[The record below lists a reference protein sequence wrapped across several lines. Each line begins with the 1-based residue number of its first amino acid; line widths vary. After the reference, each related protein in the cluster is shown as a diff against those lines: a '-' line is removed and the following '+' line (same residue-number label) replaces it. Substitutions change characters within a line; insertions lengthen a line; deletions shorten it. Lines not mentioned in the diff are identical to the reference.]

1 MEPKQLKEFEQ
12 NVWNVR
18 TADLP
23 KSKAIPLAIERVLLL
38 TSKNFVKNKCAL
50 RASSLT
56 FLTLMSVV
64 PLVALLLGIARG
76 FNFEEMLREKLI
88 ESFVGQEE
96 VAEWI
101 LSFADTTLKVAAG
114 GIITGIGVA
123 MLFFTALKLLAN
135 IESSFNDIWG
145 IKQGRSMLRKLSD
158 YITLLLLCPV
168 FAVILLGI
176 NTLGMASIKDVSWLP
191 GKSYLLSAI
200 SYVSPFVLSWVM
212 FFFLY
217 LFIPNTRVK
226 PKAAFAGAVLAG
238 TLLIFAQYIYMFLQT
253 ILTSYNKVYGSFA
266 ALPFFLLWLQA
277 SWTLILLGA
286 QFAFAVQNVNYYE
299 YYPGD
304 HPLCMHYRSICAIRI
319 MKLLGN
325 AFNTRSGAVTVTA
338 ISSQLEIPIRITRTV
353 LYDLITAGLV
363 IEVTNYRRKDDAFV
377 TKVPLTDFVPTTI
390 LERLSNIGDSGY
402 MSNAPEAVE
411 AENVIA
417 TLWKTA
423 AADPANAPL
432 VTTTLPPETNT
443 KEISL
448 GDKKQ
453 PASAD
458 KKEIAL
464 ADKAGK
470 KELVSENKKELVSE
484 NKKKS
489 IDLEKKPTSP
499 EKKS

>member
-1 MEPKQLKEFEQ
+1 MNPSLPKEKEQTSVNIATADPSATKSAIDIAEPPVQDSAAPLKQIERK
-12 NVWNVR
+12 VWNVR
-18 TADLP
+18 TANLP
-23 KSKAIPLAIERVLLL
+23 KSKAVPLAIERVLLL
-38 TSKNFVKNKCAL
+38 TGKNFVKNKCAL

-145 IKQGRSMLRKLSD
+145 IKQGRPMLRKLSD

-168 FAVILLGI
+168 FAVLLLGL
-176 NTLGMASIKDVSWLP
+176 NTFGMARIDGINWLP
-191 GKSYLLSAI
+191 GKSYLVNAI
-200 SYVSPFVLSWVM
+200 SYVSPFVLAWVM

-226 PKAAFAGAVLAG
+226 PRAALWGAVLTG
-238 TLLIFAQYIYMFLQT
+238 TLLIITQYIYMFLQT

-277 SWTLILLGA
+277 TWTVILLGA
-286 QFAFAVQNVNYYE
+286 QFSFAVQNVNYYE

-304 HPLCMHYRSICAIRI
+304 QPLCLHYRSICAIRI
-319 MKLLGN
+319 MKLLGE
-325 AFNTRSGAVTVTA
+325 AFDKRSGAVTITD
-338 ISSQLEIPIRITRTV
+338 ISGKLEIPIRIARAV
-353 LYDLITAGLV
+353 LNDLITAGLV
-363 IEVTNYRRKDDAFV
+363 IEVTNDRRHDDAFV
-377 TKVPLTDFVPTTI
+377 TKVPLGDFIPTKI
-390 LERLSNIGDSGY
+390 LGRLSRVGDSGY
-402 MSNAPEAVE
+402 FAKDAAETEDLLMS
-411 AENVIA
+411 
-417 TLWKTA
+417 LWDA
-423 AADPANAPL
+423 ANSSPANAPL
-432 VTTTLPPETNT
+432 VAFTPED
-443 KEISL
+443 EL
-448 GDKKQ
+448 ADGAD
-453 PASAD
+453 SAD
-458 KKEIAL
+458 KTAP
-464 ADKAGK
+464 ANKASGR
-470 KELVSENKKELVSE
+470 
-484 NKKKS
+484 KS
-489 IDLEKKPTSP
+489 
-499 EKKS
+499 

>member
-23 KSKAIPLAIERVLLL
+23 KSKALPLAIERVLLL

-76 FNFEEMLREKLI
+76 FNFEEMLREKLV
-88 ESFVGQEE
+88 ESFVGQEQ

-101 LSFADTTLKVAAG
+101 LSFADTALKVAAG
-114 GIITGIGVA
+114 GVITGIGVG

-145 IKQGRSMLRKLSD
+145 IKQGRNMLRKLSD

-168 FAVILLGI
+168 FAVMLLGI
-176 NTLGMASIKDVSWLP
+176 NTLGMASIRDVSWLP
-191 GKSYLLSAI
+191 GKGYLLDAI
-200 SYVSPFVLSWVM
+200 SFVSPFVLSWVM

-325 AFNTRSGAVTVTA
+325 AFNNRSGAVTATA

-363 IEVTNYRRKDDAFV
+363 IEVTNDRRRDDSFV
-377 TKVPLTDFVPTTI
+377 TKVPLTDFIPTTI

-402 MSNAPEAVE
+402 MSKAPEAVE
-411 AENVIA
+411 AENMVA
-417 TLWKTA
+417 SLWKSA
-423 AADPANAPL
+423 ATDPANAPL
-432 VTTTLPPETNT
+432 VDFSQNPEADTMDSAAKAK
-443 KEISL
+443 KEFATEDEKTSA
-448 GDKKQ
+448 
-453 PASAD
+453 PAD
-458 KKEIAL
+458 KKELAV
-464 ADKAGK
+464 ADKADK
-470 KELVSENKKELVSE
+470 KVSAAED
-484 NKKKS
+484 KKKS
-489 IDLEKKPTSP
+489 ASEG
-499 EKKS
+499 KKS

>member
-1 MEPKQLKEFEQ
+1 MEPTKQKEKEQTVNDIRTADPSTTKSAINVAEQQPAKDPAAPLKQIEQ
-12 NVWNVR
+12 KVWNVR

-23 KSKAIPLAIERVLLL
+23 KSKAVPLALERVLLL
-38 TSKNFVKNKCAL
+38 TGKNFVKNKCAL

-88 ESFVGQEE
+88 ESFVGQEQ

-145 IKQGRSMLRKLSD
+145 IKQGRSILRKLSD

-168 FAVILLGI
+168 FAVLLLGL
-176 NTLGMASIKDVSWLP
+176 NTFGMASIEGVKWLP
-191 GKSYLLSAI
+191 GKGYLLNAI
-200 SYVSPFVLSWVM
+200 RYVSPFVLAWVM

-226 PKAAFAGAVLAG
+226 AKAAFAGAILTG
-238 TLLIFAQYIYMFLQT
+238 TLLIVTQYIYMFLQT
-253 ILTSYNKVYGSFA
+253 ILTSYNAVYGSFA

-277 SWTLILLGA
+277 SWTVILLGA
-286 QFAFAVQNVNYYE
+286 QFSFAVQNVNYYE

-304 HPLCMHYRSICAIRI
+304 QPLCMHYRSICALRI
-319 MKLLGN
+319 MKLLGDS
-325 AFNTRSGAVTVTA
+325 FNNRTGAVTA
-338 ISSQLEIPIRITRTV
+338 SDLSGELEIPIRIARAV
-353 LYDLITAGLV
+353 LDDLITAGLV
-363 IEVTNYRRKDDAFV
+363 IAVTSDRRRDDAFM
-377 TKVPLTDFVPTTI
+377 TKVPLGDFIPTTI

-402 MSNAPEAVE
+402 RSENAAE
-411 AENVIA
+411 AEQLMSS
-417 TLWKTA
+417 LWTA
-423 AADPANAPL
+423 AKNDPANAQL
-432 VTTTLPPETNT
+432 VTFTPEAQLEAEKTVST
-443 KEISL
+443 
-448 GDKKQ
+448 
-453 PASAD
+453 A
-458 KKEIAL
+458 
-464 ADKAGK
+464 KA
-470 KELVSENKKELVSE
+470 
-484 NKKKS
+484 
-489 IDLEKKPTSP
+489 
-499 EKKS
+499 

>member
-1 MEPKQLKEFEQ
+1 MEPTPLKENEQ
-12 NVWNVR
+12 TAADVRPDNPSATKSALNVAEQPDKEDAAPLKQIEQKVWNVR

-23 KSKAIPLAIERVLLL
+23 KSKAFPLAIERVLLL
-38 TSKNFVKNKCAL
+38 TAKNFIKNKCAL

-101 LSFADTTLKVAAG
+101 LNFADTTLKVAAG
-114 GIITGIGVA
+114 GVITGIGVG

-145 IKQGRSMLRKLSD
+145 IKQGRPMLRKLSD

-168 FAVILLGI
+168 FAVLLLGL
-176 NTLGMASIKDVSWLP
+176 NTFGMASIEGVQWLP
-191 GKSYLLSAI
+191 GKSYLLNAI
-200 SYVSPFVLSWVM
+200 RYVFPVVLSWVM

-226 PKAAFAGAVLAG
+226 PKAALAGAILTG
-238 TLLIFAQYIYMFLQT
+238 TLLIVTQYIYMFLQT

-277 SWTLILLGA
+277 TWTVILLGA
-286 QFAFAVQNVNYYE
+286 QFSFAVQNVNYYE

-304 HPLCMHYRSICAIRI
+304 QPLCMHYRFICAIRI
-319 MKLLGN
+319 MKLLGD
-325 AFNTRSGAVTVTA
+325 AFNNRTGAVTITD
-338 ISSQLEIPIRITRTV
+338 ISGRLEIPIRIARAV
-353 LYDLITAGLV
+353 LNDLITAGLV
-363 IEVTNYRRKDDAFV
+363 IEVTFDRRRDDAFM
-377 TKVPLTDFVPTTI
+377 TKVPLGDFIPTTI

-402 MSNAPEAVE
+402 RSENAAE
-411 AENVIA
+411 AEKLLA
-417 TLWKTA
+417 DLWSA
-423 AADPANAPL
+423 AEKNSANAPL
-432 VTTTLPPETNT
+432 VTFTPEAQLEAERAAAMNA
-443 KEISL
+443 
-448 GDKKQ
+448 G
-453 PASAD
+453 A
-458 KKEIAL
+458 
-464 ADKAGK
+464 KA
-470 KELVSENKKELVSE
+470 
-484 NKKKS
+484 
-489 IDLEKKPTSP
+489 
-499 EKKS
+499 

>member
-1 MEPKQLKEFEQ
+1 MEPTSMNEKVQTGSDVRTADASETKSAINNAEQPAAKETAAPLKQIEQ
-12 NVWNVR
+12 KVWNVR

-23 KSKAIPLAIERVLLL
+23 KSKAIPLAVERVLLL
-38 TSKNFVKNKCAL
+38 TCKNFVKNKCAL

-76 FNFEEMLREKLI
+76 FNFEEILREKLI

-114 GIITGIGVA
+114 GVITGIGVG

-168 FAVILLGI
+168 FAVLLLGL
-176 NTLGMASIKDVSWLP
+176 NTFGMASIEGASWLP
-191 GKSYLLSAI
+191 GRGYLLDAI
-200 SYVSPFVLSWVM
+200 RYVFPVVLSWVM

-226 PKAAFAGAVLAG
+226 PKAAFAGAVLTG
-238 TLLIFAQYIYMFLQT
+238 TLLIVTQYIYMFLQT

-277 SWTLILLGA
+277 SWTVILLGA
-286 QFAFAVQNVNYYE
+286 QFAFAVQNVNYFE

-304 HPLCMHYRSICAIRI
+304 YPLSMHYRSICAIRI
-319 MKLLGN
+319 MKLLGE
-325 AFNTRSGAVTVTA
+325 AFDKRTGAVNVTD
-338 ISSQLEIPIRITRTV
+338 ISDKLEIPIRITRAV
-353 LYDLITAGLV
+353 LYDLIAAGLV
-363 IEVTNYRRKDDAFV
+363 IEVTHDRRKDDAFM
-377 TKVPLTDFVPTTI
+377 TKVPLGDFIPTTI

-402 MSNAPEAVE
+402 RSENAAE
-411 AENVIA
+411 AEKLLA
-417 TLWKTA
+417 DLWDA
-423 AADPANAPL
+423 ARNNPANAQL
-432 VTTTLPPETNT
+432 VTFTPE
-443 KEISL
+443 
-448 GDKKQ
+448 
-453 PASAD
+453 
-458 KKEIAL
+458 AL
-464 ADKAGK
+464 LEAEKAAAEAK
-470 KELVSENKKELVSE
+470 A
-484 NKKKS
+484 
-489 IDLEKKPTSP
+489 
-499 EKKS
+499 

>member
-76 FNFEEMLREKLI
+76 FNFEEMLREKLV
-88 ESFVGQEE
+88 ESFVGQEQ

-101 LSFADTTLKVAAG
+101 LSFADTALKVAAG
-114 GIITGIGVA
+114 GVITGIGVG

-168 FAVILLGI
+168 FAIVLLGI

-191 GKSYLLSAI
+191 GKGYLLDAI
-200 SYVSPFVLSWVM
+200 SFVSPFVLSWVM

-226 PKAAFAGAVLAG
+226 PKAAFAGAILTG

-304 HPLCMHYRSICAIRI
+304 HPLCMRYRSICAIRI

-325 AFNTRSGAVTVTA
+325 AFNNRSGAVTATA

-363 IEVTNYRRKDDAFV
+363 IEVTNDRRKDDAFV
-377 TKVPLTDFVPTTI
+377 TKVPLGDFIPTTI

-402 MSNAPEAVE
+402 MSNAPEAEE
-411 AENVIA
+411 AENMIA
-417 TLWKTA
+417 SLWKTA

-432 VTTTLPPETNT
+432 VEFTQLPETDT
-443 KEISL
+443 KEIIPENKKESAAE
-448 GDKKQ
+448 DKKTSA
-453 PASAD
+453 PAAD
-458 KKEIAL
+458 KKEIVP
-464 ADKAGK
+464 ADKTDKIVAAADDRK
-470 KELVSENKKELVSE
+470 KDAAVR
-484 NKKKS
+484 KKS
-489 IDLEKKPTSP
+489 
-499 EKKS
+499 

>member
-1 MEPKQLKEFEQ
+1 MDPTTLKEQEKTTGDVSTDNPSATKSAVNVAEQ
-12 NVWNVR
+12 PDKESAAPLKQIERMLWNVR

-23 KSKAIPLAIERVLLL
+23 KRKAVPLAIERVILL
-38 TSKNFVKNKCAL
+38 TGKNFIKNKCGL

-135 IESSFNDIWG
+135 IENSFNDIWG
-145 IKQGRSMLRKLSD
+145 IKQGRPMLRKLSD

-168 FAVILLGI
+168 FAVLLLGL
-176 NTLGMASIKDVSWLP
+176 NTFGMARIDGFSWLP
-191 GKSYLLSAI
+191 GKSYLLNAI
-200 SYVSPFVLSWVM
+200 SYVSPFVLAWVM

-226 PKAAFAGAVLAG
+226 PKAALWGAILTG
-238 TLLIFAQYIYMFLQT
+238 TLLIITQYIYMFLQT

-266 ALPFFLLWLQA
+266 ALPFFLIWLQA
-277 SWTLILLGA
+277 TWTVILLGA
-286 QFAFAVQNVNYYE
+286 QFSFAVQNVNYYE

-304 HPLCMHYRSICAIRI
+304 QPLCMHYRSICAIRI
-319 MKLLGN
+319 MKLLGE
-325 AFNTRSGAVTVTA
+325 AFDNRTGAVSITE
-338 ISSQLEIPIRITRTV
+338 ISGKLEIPIRIARAV
-353 LYDLITAGLV
+353 LNDLITAGLV
-363 IEVTNYRRKDDAFV
+363 IEVTFDRRHDDAFM
-377 TKVPLTDFVPTTI
+377 TKVPLGDFIPTTI

-402 MSNAPEAVE
+402 RSENAAE
-411 AENVIA
+411 AEKLLSD
-417 TLWKTA
+417 LWTA
-423 AADPANAPL
+423 AKNDPANAQL
-432 VTTTLPPETNT
+432 VTFTPETLL
-443 KEISL
+443 E
-448 GDKKQ
+448 
-453 PASAD
+453 AERA
-458 KKEIAL
+458 A
-464 ADKAGK
+464 AKAK
-470 KELVSENKKELVSE
+470 A
-484 NKKKS
+484 
-489 IDLEKKPTSP
+489 
-499 EKKS
+499 

>member
-23 KSKAIPLAIERVLLL
+23 KSKVVPLAIERVLLL

-76 FNFEEMLREKLI
+76 FNFEEMLREKLV
-88 ESFVGQEE
+88 ESFVGQEQ

-101 LSFADTTLKVAAG
+101 LSFADTALKVASG
-114 GIITGIGVA
+114 GVITGIGVG

-168 FAVILLGI
+168 FAVMLLGI
-176 NTLGMASIKDVSWLP
+176 NTLGMASIRDVSWLP
-191 GKSYLLSAI
+191 GKGYLLDAI
-200 SYVSPFVLSWVM
+200 SFVSPFVLSWVM

-325 AFNTRSGAVTVTA
+325 AFNNRSGAVTATA

-353 LYDLITAGLV
+353 LYDLISAGLV
-363 IEVTNYRRKDDAFV
+363 IEVTNDRRKDDAFV
-377 TKVPLTDFVPTTI
+377 TKVPLGDFIPTTI

-402 MSNAPEAVE
+402 MSKASEAVE
-411 AENVIA
+411 AENMIA
-417 TLWKTA
+417 ALWKTA

-432 VTTTLPPETNT
+432 VNFTPASEMEADGKAASAENKNEVVPAEKT
-443 KEISL
+443 
-448 GDKKQ
+448 DKKE
-453 PASAD
+453 PGSGNKKMLASLDKKEPGSEVKAD
-458 KKEIAL
+458 KKETAPN
-464 ADKAGK
+464 GK
-470 KELVSENKKELVSE
+470 KS
-484 NKKKS
+484 
-489 IDLEKKPTSP
+489 
-499 EKKS
+499 

>member
-1 MEPKQLKEFEQ
+1 MEPISKTEKEQTGNDIRTANADSSTTKSAISITEQPVKDASAPLKQIEQ
-12 NVWNVR
+12 KVWNVR

-23 KSKAIPLAIERVLLL
+23 KSKAFPLAIERVLLL

-76 FNFEEMLREKLI
+76 FNFEEMLREKLV

-114 GIITGIGVA
+114 GVITGIGVG

-158 YITLLLLCPV
+158 YLTLLLLCPV
-168 FAVILLGI
+168 FAVLLLGL
-176 NTLGMASIKDVSWLP
+176 NTFGMASIEGASWLP
-191 GKSYLLSAI
+191 GRGYLLDAI
-200 SYVSPFVLSWVM
+200 RYVFPVVLSWVM

-226 PKAAFAGAVLAG
+226 PKAAFAGAVLTG
-238 TLLIFAQYIYMFLQT
+238 TLLIATQYIYMFLQT

-277 SWTLILLGA
+277 SWTVILLGA
-286 QFAFAVQNVNYYE
+286 QFAFAVQNVNYFE

-304 HPLCMHYRSICAIRI
+304 YPLCMHYRSICAIRI
-319 MKLLGN
+319 MKLLGE
-325 AFNTRSGAVTVTA
+325 AFDNRTGSVNVTD
-338 ISSQLEIPIRITRTV
+338 ISDKLEIPIRITRAV

-363 IEVTNYRRKDDAFV
+363 IEVTNDRRKDDAFM

-390 LERLSNIGDSGY
+390 LQRLSNIGDRGY
-402 MSNAPEAVE
+402 MSNSPEAEE
-411 AENVIA
+411 AEKMIA
-417 TLWKTA
+417 SLWKTA
-423 AADPANAPL
+423 ASDPVNAPL
-432 VTTTLPPETNT
+432 VTITLSPGETMAT
-443 KEISL
+443 AAE
-448 GDKKQ
+448 GR
-453 PASAD
+453 
-458 KKEIAL
+458 
-464 ADKAGK
+464 
-470 KELVSENKKELVSE
+470 
-484 NKKKS
+484 KS
-489 IDLEKKPTSP
+489 
-499 EKKS
+499 